1 MGSFGATAGLAE
13 RVASRRC
20 GPHGAESS
28 QGQPAS
34 PKLAGNV
41 LFRWTRRNLGIVG
54 TEDGADWV
62 IPYVD
67 FVSLANEGRSIPVP
81 LYNLVYHDA
90 VLTPSGGLLDPVR
103 CALNGGYP
111 KIERELD
118 VEMAQRL
125 SELHARIGLLEMT
138 GHEFLDESFRK
149 ERSIFLMVRR

>member
-1 MGSFGATAGLAE
+1 M
-13 RVASRRC
+13 
-20 GPHGAESS
+20 
-28 QGQPAS
+28 
-34 PKLAGNV
+34 
-41 LFRWTRRNLGIVG
+41 
-54 TEDGADWV
+54 
-62 IPYVD
+62 
-67 FVSLANEGRSIPVP
+67 SLANEGRSIPVP

-149 ERSIFLMVRR
+149 ERSTFSDGTTVTIDRDAGTFEIYPPLPMDR